1 MISSPVTWLETRLE
15 HELYTVEEAHT
26 GEEALDLMKLYQ
38 YDIVVLDWGLP
49 GKSGVEILSRFRSD
63 GGTTPVLILT
73 GKRSVGEKEEGLDAG
88 ADDYL
93 TKPFDMRELSARLRA
108 LLRRSHSPR
117 ASVLAV
123 RNITLDPA
131 TCQVTRDGEEL
142 KLLPTEYALLEF
154 FMRHPDRGLQH
165 RRYSQSCLEIRL
177 GSHSDSSEN
186 LHHQVAQKLDVEEK
200 GIDHQNRA
208 WNRLQARITRRINS
222 TKHNCCAS
230 FD

>member
-1 MISSPVTWLETRLE
+1 MSKVLLVEDDLVTCDMVRDWLE
-15 HELYTVEEAHT
+15 HELYTVEAAHT

-49 GKSGVEILSRFRSD
+49 GKSGVEILSRFRAD

-131 TCQVTRDGEEL
+131 SCLVTRDGEEL

-154 FMRHPDRGLQH
+154 FMRHPDRVFSTDDILNH
-165 RRYSQSCLEIRL
+165 VWK
-177 GSHSDSSEN
+177 SDSEATATAVRTYITR
-186 LHHQVAQKLDVEEK
+186 LRKKLDVEEK
-200 GIDHQNRA
+200 VSIIKTVHGIGYKLESRED
-208 WNRLQARITRRINS
+208 
-222 TKHNCCAS
+222 
-230 FD
+230 